1 MSLFFKSPVDIEIL
15 LDGEESRKHV
25 DVLNSVG
32 SKTLKDSIP
41 LYEDGE
47 SLSGMVTLRVKEGKR
62 VEHLGV
68 KISVIGSIDMIK
80 VNSSGGG
87 NGGSTKRLS
96 ASSSSLSDS
105 RKNPVEQ
112 FLCISYDLCPAGE
125 LQHAQS
131 YSFMFKDLGKR
142 YESYKGKN
150 VDVSYY
156 AKVTVIRK
164 STDIAKTKKF
174 WVNIYNQV
182 PVSPAAI
189 ITNTNPRPT
198 NSRLSE
204 NSDAVNTGTN
214 DNQNTIQTE
223 SSLRKE
229 PQPVK
234 LDIGIENCLHIE
246 FEFSKS
252 KYSLKDVI
260 VGRIYFLLTRLKIK
274 HMELSLIT
282 RESSGLHSSN
292 YLIDSTAIRYE
303 IMDGSPVKGETIP
316 IRLFLGGYDLTPD
329 MSCNYFNIKN
339 YLSLVIVDEDGRRY
353 FKQSE
358 IVLYRTR

>member
-1 MSLFFKSPVDIEIL
+1 MDIEIL
-15 LDGEESRKHV
+15 LDGEESRRHV
-25 DVLNSVG
+25 DVLNSTG
-32 SKTLKDSIP
+32 SKTLKDSLP

-47 SLSGMVTLRVKEGKR
+47 TISGMVTLRVKEGKR

-80 VNSSGGG
+80 ANGGNSSGG
-87 NGGSTKRLS
+87 NSSRKLS
-96 ASSSSLSDS
+96 ASSSSLSES

-112 FLCISYDLCPAGE
+112 FLCLSYDLCPAGE

-131 YSFMFKDLGKR
+131 YSFMFKDLAKR

-156 AKVTVIRK
+156 IKVTVIRK
-164 STDIAKTKKF
+164 TTDIAKVKKF
-174 WVNIYNQV
+174 WVNLYNQV

-198 NSRLSE
+198 NSSTDVANTISDSNVDDSR
-204 NSDAVNTGTN
+204 NSDG
-214 DNQNTIQTE
+214 I
-223 SSLRKE
+223 RKE

-246 FEFSKS
+246 FEFSKAQ
-252 KYSLKDVI
+252 YSLKDVI

-282 RESSGLHSSN
+282 RESSGLQPSN

-316 IRLFLGGYDLTPD
+316 IRLFLGGYDLIPD
-329 MSCNYFNIKN
+329 MSCNYFNVKN

-358 IVLYRTR
+358 IVLYRVR